1 MLILACDT
9 SGPSASTA
17 LWLDSR
23 LLAEMTLQGG
33 PPHAVTM
40 LPLVEEILRQ
50 TGKSIQDVDAFAC
63 AVGPGSFT
71 GIRIG
76 VSAVKAMAY
85 ATSRPA
91 IGISTLKA
99 LAWPYA
105 CCAGALVCSVLSAR
119 NNRIFAAA
127 WQDGQ
132 PLLAEANWLDTD
144 FLDALEQQ
152 LGLYPAASQPAL
164 LLAGDVPTAFLQIDG
179 SSRLAAIQ
187 KTPRSS
193 ALPRAAV
200 IAELAELELLAGAVG
215 SPQQLKP
222 QYLSLSQAERRKAA
236 SHD

>member
-9 SGPSASTA
+9 SGPSCSAA
-17 LWLDSR
+17 LWQDNR

-40 LPLVEEILRQ
+40 LPLVEEILRR
-50 TGKSIQDVDAFAC
+50 TGKSIQDVGAFAC
-63 AVGPGSFT
+63 AIGPGSFT

-85 ATSRPA
+85 AAGRPA

-105 CCAGALVCSVLSAR
+105 CCAGTIVCSVLNAR

-127 WQDGQ
+127 WLDGQ

-144 FLDALEQQ
+144 FLDALEKQ
-152 LGLYPAASQPAL
+152 LGLIPAASQPAL
-164 LLAGDVPTAFLQIDG
+164 LLAGDVPAALTRADG
-179 SSRLAAIQ
+179 SPRLPGLRLA
-187 KTPRSS
+187 PRSS
-193 ALPRAAV
+193 DLPRAAV
-200 IAELAELELLAGAVG
+200 IAELAGQELLAGAAG